1 MAYVEHEWVNG
12 ETITA
17 AKLNN
22 IEEGIT
28 EAAQSGGGGLSADA
42 VIHLEHANNSDQDG
56 YASLTPTIVSGTY
69 AELKAKLYDGGCP
82 YILVE
87 YHHPWGMAFTMPMGY
102 VSYWNPT
109 SIRVT
114 LAGYSIVDDQF
125 MVFGSLVWADND
137 TLFWD

>member
-1 MAYVEHEWVNG
+1 MSYEQHEWTNG

-28 EAAQSGGGGLSADA
+28 EAAQGGGGLSADA
-42 VIHLEHANNSDQDG
+42 VIHLEHANNSDDDNS
-56 YASLTPTIVSGTY
+56 ASLTPTIVSGTF
-69 AELKAKLYDGGCP
+69 AELKAKINDGGCP

-87 YHHPWGMAFTMPMGY
+87 YHHPWGTAFTMPMGY
-102 VSYWNPT
+102 VTYVG
-109 SIRVT
+109 VT
-114 LAGYSIVDDQF
+114 AITVVIAGYSAFQN
-125 MVFGSLVWADND
+125 VFKLFGYLVWADDD